1 MSTIPTW
8 QLQDAKNRFSEL
20 VDKTLDNGPQIVTR
34 YGPPVVVVMSF
45 DTFQTLTLPG
55 SLSEFLLG
63 SPLAGAELSVEP
75 DRSLAR
81 EVDLA

>member
-20 VDKTLDNGPQIVTR
+20 VDKTLDDGPQIVTK
-34 YGPPVVVVMSF
+34 YGRPVVVVMSF
-45 DTFQTLTLPG
+45 DTFQTLTRPG
-55 SLSEFLLG
+55 SLSEFLLL
-63 SPLAGAELSVEP
+63 SPLAGTELNIER

-81 EVDLA
+81 EVDLG

>member
-20 VDKTLDNGPQIVTR
+20 VDKTLDDGPQIVTR
-34 YGPPVVVVMSF
+34 RGRPVVVVMSF
-45 DTFQTLTLPG
+45 ETFQTLTLPG
-55 SLSEFLLG
+55 SLSEFLLL
-63 SPLAGAELSVEP
+63 SPLAGAELNIER

-81 EVDLA
+81 EVDLG